1 MVSVLFT
8 AAGVIGVF
16 VTFLFVVSLII
27 KRNDIADIAWGTGI
41 VLVGV
46 VGYTLRS
53 VPGATTSI
61 VMLLVAVWGVR
72 LTLRIFLRNIKKG
85 EDPRYRVWR
94 ETWGK
99 WFYLRSYFQVYLLQG
114 FLMIVVGYPLLHLS
128 VYGTDVL
135 SIPFVFLGTCVWAL
149 GFFFEGVGD
158 CQLDA
163 YIASKPQKDA
173 VLSSGLWRYTRHPN
187 YFGEVTQ
194 WWGIWIILLSVPF
207 GFFAIISPLT
217 ISFLILK
224 VSGIPMLEKRFEGNQ
239 NFEAYNQTT
248 NAFFP
253 WFPRKY

>member
-1 MVSVLFT
+1 MIPVLLT
-8 AAGVIGVF
+8 AVGVIGIF
-16 VTFLFVVSLII
+16 VTLLFFLSVII

-46 VGYTLRS
+46 VGYVLRS
-53 VPGATTSI
+53 VHSTTTSI
-61 VMLLVAVWGVR
+61 VLLLVVVWGAR

-128 VYGTDVL
+128 VFAKPGISLALVFAGTL
-135 SIPFVFLGTCVWAL
+135 VWAL
-149 GFFFEGVGD
+149 GFFFEGIGD

-163 YIASKPQKDA
+163 FIQSKPPKEM
-173 VLSSGLWRYTRHPN
+173 VLSSGLWCYTRHPN

-194 WWGIWIILLSVPF
+194 WWGIFIILLSVPF
-207 GFFAIISPLT
+207 GFFAIVSPLMIT
-217 ISFLILK
+217 FLILK
-224 VSGIPMLEKRFEGNQ
+224 VSGIPMLEKRFEGNP
-239 NFEAYNQTT
+239 NFEVYKKTT

-253 WFPRKY
+253 WFPKR